1 MEITENQMFF
11 VFLFFVSIII
21 LFKCLETKEDFSN
34 MENLD
39 YMFYRPP
46 SECKS
51 NGSNKKPTN
60 NSNESKQEVTKNVI
74 FSRPNKC
81 FSCER
86 EMLQKYARKYVNLA
100 FPGKCFSCEKEAS
113 KNGSDP
119 YHEGPTKCFDC
130 KGNGK

>member
-21 LFKCLETKEDFSN
+21 LIKCLETKEDFSN

-100 FPGKCFSCEKEAS
+100 FPGKCFSCEKEAA

>member
-1 MEITENQMFF
+1 MFF
-11 VFLFFVSIII
+11 VFLFFVSIIM

-51 NGSNKKPTN
+51 NGTNKKLTN
-60 NSNESKQEVTKNVI
+60 NSNENKQEVTKNVI

-100 FPGKCFSCEKEAS
+100 FPGKCFSCEKEAA

-119 YHEGPTKCFDC
+119 YHEGPTKCFSC
-130 KGNGK
+130 KGK